1 MIFQHSVPILYS
13 SDVRRSIQYY
23 TEMLGFEHHWTW
35 DDSPSFGG
43 VSKDHVQVFFCK
55 DGQGHPGTW
64 MSIMVND
71 VDGLHERI
79 VSKGGEIVSAP
90 ENKEWGLR
98 EMLVKDPDGHFIR
111 FGQPVSWRGKK
122 STELPGSINIIGR
135 LPTCEEYEE
144 LLKAVGW
151 KIRGKDNTTSI
162 LKAPLYAA
170 IAEDRDAQKT
180 IGCVLL
186 LGDGA
191 SFYYVKDMMVHPNYQ
206 GKHIGTALMQQVNQW
221 LEANAAPGGLVGLY
235 TGENLAPFYRQFGF
249 GPAFG
254 MTRHLPEQ
262 HEASPEK

>member
-23 TEMLGFEHHWTW
+23 TEVLGFDRHWTW
-35 DDSPSFGG
+35 DDTPSFGS

-71 VDGLHERI
+71 IDGLHERI
-79 VSKGGEIVSAP
+79 VSKGGEVVSPP

-111 FGQPVSWRGKK
+111 FGQASSMRDKT
-122 STELPGSINIIGR
+122 SSDLPESIIIIER
-135 LPTCEEYEE
+135 MPSVEEYED
-144 LLKAVGW
+144 LVKAVGW
-151 KIRGKDNTTSI
+151 KSRDRQSTATI
-162 LKAPLYAA
+162 LKAPVFAA
-170 IAEDRDAQKT
+170 VAEDKDTGKT
-180 IGCVLL
+180 VGCVLL

-191 SFYYVKDMMVHPNYQ
+191 SFYYVKDMMVHPDYQ
-206 GKHIGTALMQQVNQW
+206 AKQVGTALMQQLNEW
-221 LEANAAPGGLVGLY
+221 LETNAAPGALVGLY
-235 TGENLAPFYRQFGF
+235 TGENLAPFYKQFGF

-254 MTRHLPEQ
+254 MTRNL
-262 HEASPEK
+262 